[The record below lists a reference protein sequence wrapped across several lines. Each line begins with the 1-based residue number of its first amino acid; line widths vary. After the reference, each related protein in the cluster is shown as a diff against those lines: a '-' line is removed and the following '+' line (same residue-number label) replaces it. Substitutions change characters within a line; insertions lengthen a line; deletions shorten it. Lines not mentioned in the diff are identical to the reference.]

1 MDNVMFTTFDNPWN
15 PFTHWNEWYYWD
27 EFVGRYHTCGA
38 LARTLESITD
48 SDRREYGE
56 EVSDDDIANDIFLR
70 DHFFSHKRVTPADYE
85 TESDSDTKADDD

>member
-15 PFTHWNEWYYWD
+15 PFTHWREWYYWD
-27 EFVGRYHTCGA
+27 EFVGKYHTCGSW
-38 LARTLESITD
+38 ARTFESITD

-56 EVSDDDIANDIFLR
+56 EVSDDEIADDIFLR

-85 TESDSDTKADDD
+85 SDSDDSDNDD